1 MAIPDNKDPQ
11 TQVTDQPYPFVEIQ
25 MESVGISAADIQAI
39 KDIQPVSPTDSPTFT
54 GLTLTGDLL
63 AEGYATFNTGMD
75 TLGDIYFAA
84 DGKKIIHQGLII
96 KGGST
101 QSTHI
106 DCDGGR
112 AFSATATYTDILF
125 GLTKIRVNVAGGVT
139 VTGVLNAT
147 SAVLVTPTL
156 TSPVLG
162 VATATSVNKVA
173 ITAPATSATL
183 TIADGKTMTASNTL
197 TLSGTDGT
205 ALNINAVATLNSG
218 TYTPTLTAI
227 VNVSGSTAYPMQ
239 YMRVGNT
246 VTVSGRVDIT
256 ATGAG
261 VIDLSVS
268 LPIAS
273 TLAASYQVAGYGANL
288 SLSTNPATVLGY
300 LATNRALMEGVASG
314 ATTYIYFI
322 TFTYLVA

>member
-125 GLTKIRVNVAGGVT
+125 GLTKIRINTAGGVVATGALTSTAVVTAKSGTATVAGGTQAFSVGSSSPTFGIYYGSGAPTISAGKGSLYLRTDGSGVNDRMYVNTDDSTTWTAVVT
-139 VTGVLNAT
+139 VA
-147 SAVLVTPTL
+147 
-156 TSPVLG
+156 
-162 VATATSVNKVA
+162 
-173 ITAPATSATL
+173 
-183 TIADGKTMTASNTL
+183 
-197 TLSGTDGT
+197 
-205 ALNINAVATLNSG
+205 
-218 TYTPTLTAI
+218 
-227 VNVSGSTAYPMQ
+227 
-239 YMRVGNT
+239 
-246 VTVSGRVDIT
+246 
-256 ATGAG
+256 
-261 VIDLSVS
+261 
-268 LPIAS
+268 
-273 TLAASYQVAGYGANL
+273 
-288 SLSTNPATVLGY
+288 
-300 LATNRALMEGVASG
+300 
-314 ATTYIYFI
+314 
-322 TFTYLVA
+322 